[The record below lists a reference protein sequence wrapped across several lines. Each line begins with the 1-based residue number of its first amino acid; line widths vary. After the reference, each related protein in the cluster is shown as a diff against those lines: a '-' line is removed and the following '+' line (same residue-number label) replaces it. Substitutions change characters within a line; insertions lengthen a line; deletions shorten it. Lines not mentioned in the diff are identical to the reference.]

1 MAPVSAPV
9 DVPVAL
15 LGYGTVGSAVERLL
29 RESADDIE
37 RATGH
42 RLRVVRAL
50 VRDPAKERP
59 APAGRGL
66 LTGDFAAIRDDPDVA
81 VVAEV
86 MGGVEP
92 TGEYVL
98 ELLRAGKPVV
108 SANKQLVARRGAE
121 LFAAASAAGV
131 QLRFE
136 ASVCAAIPVVK
147 VLREALV
154 ATHVHRILGIV
165 NGTTNFVLTEMEAGR
180 SYDEALAEA
189 QRRGFA
195 EADPTEDVN
204 GADAAAKMAILAT
217 VAFGSRVELGD
228 VVTTGIEGL
237 SEAHVRAA
245 RELDAVVR
253 LVGAAELADGRV
265 DVRVRPALIGR
276 HHPLA
281 SVEGAFNAV
290 MLNGDAIR
298 EIVLEGPGAGGIE
311 TASAVV
317 SDLVSVVGTAGTG
330 FLENDACWRELQRLP
345 PAEFRA
351 PFYVQLVVDD
361 RPGVLAD
368 VAAGLAAHGVSVAR
382 LIQEQGDGDATL
394 HRVTHETAEGAL
406 DAALGEIARTPGTRR
421 PPSVLLVVP
430 DRDRPGT

>member
-1 MAPVSAPV
+1 MAPVSTPV

-29 RESADDIE
+29 RESADEIE

-59 APAGRGL
+59 ALAAPGL
-66 LTGDFAAIRDDPDVA
+66 LTDDFAAIRDDSEVA

-92 TGEYVL
+92 TGGYVL

-189 QRRGFA
+189 QRLGFA
-195 EADPTEDVN
+195 EADPTEDVS

-217 VAFGSRVELGD
+217 VAFGSRVELAD
-228 VVTTGIEGL
+228 VVTTGIETL
-237 SEAHVRAA
+237 TEAHVRAA

-281 SVEGAFNAV
+281 AVEGAFNAV

-330 FLENDACWRELQRLP
+330 FLENDACWRELERLP
-345 PAEFRA
+345 PEEFRA

-361 RPGVLAD
+361 RPGVLAE

-382 LIQEQGDGDATL
+382 LIQEQGQGDATL
-394 HRVTHETAEGAL
+394 HLVTHETAEGAL
-406 DAALGEIARTPGTRR
+406 DAALAEIERTPGTRR

-430 DRDRPGT
+430 DRGRPGT